1 MTSLFDTDAG
11 LFENSGGDRVAAVMN
26 ALASLAKHSPSGH
39 LDGLRAAGG
48 DALTPNWR
56 TFFEKALAAM
66 PANERSVEALLGELE
81 QSQAT
86 LTRKIANNGI
96 TYNLYSDALAG
107 QARPWS
113 LDLLPMIIDQA
124 QWAQIERGVSQ
135 RAELLNH
142 ILADVYG
149 EQTLVRGGMLPT
161 ALVQGHPAYLRPAHG
176 ITPRGKTFLHVA
188 AFDLAR
194 GPDGNWW
201 VMSQRT
207 QAPSGL
213 GYALENRMIVSRL
226 FPDAFRALHV
236 DKLVASYKTL
246 INSLMTHSPAGVDA
260 RVVLLT
266 PGPYSET
273 YFEHVYLARYLGIGL
288 VEGGDLVVR
297 DERVWLKTLKGLE
310 PVDVILRRLDDDFL
324 DPLELRADSALG
336 IPGMLQAY
344 RAGNVV
350 LANAPGTGFLESAAI
365 LGFLP
370 KICKAVMGQTLAIPS
385 IASWWC
391 GERSALRTLMPQL
404 NDYVLKPTFNDP
416 GRRFVPAIGKSL
428 SVREREQWTGRIA
441 MHPEDFSAQAFLPLA
456 HNPSWQGVRSA
467 TPTSPVASPIA
478 SRAGMV
484 RVFALSNG
492 PGQWHVMPG
501 GLARI
506 APEGRD
512 VVSMYR
518 GGSSADIWVITGRNT
533 DEAVPLSSTLTPI
546 SAHRATLGIASR
558 AAENLFWFGRYTER
572 LENTTR
578 LARVTLEA
586 LAGEAEETP
595 ETLDWLHRL
604 ALSNGLVS
612 KAVPS
617 PKKSATL
624 FERAL
629 IASLADRTGKLGAYS
644 VAATLESL
652 RFSAFAVRERLA
664 LEQWTLVATSA
675 TEFDA
680 AMAGAAGQSG
690 ETRNTQ
696 QAPNITTQQ
705 APNITTQQ
713 APNITTQQ
721 ALRAL
726 ERLTTNVMA
735 MTGAQT
741 DRMTRDD
748 GWRLLSMGRHIE
760 RMSTLAEALSEAFD
774 TGTLKSDIGFSLV
787 LSFFDSTITYRSR
800 YLQQRDPQALAELLA
815 LDRDNPRSLAWISQT
830 LASRIAKLSETPNGT
845 VPSMLTSF
853 DLPHQW
859 KNEEAMALA
868 CADDTEAIVELL
880 RGARLDAFSISDALS
895 QRYFSHAEAADTVV
909 GA

>member
-1 MTSLFDTDAG
+1 MTTLFDTDAG
-11 LFENSGGDRVAAVMN
+11 LFENSGGDHVAAVMS
-26 ALASLAKHSPSGH
+26 ALASLAKRSPAGH
-39 LDGLRAAGG
+39 LDGLRVAGG
-48 DALTPNWR
+48 DALAPAWR

-66 PANERSVEALLGELE
+66 PANERSIEALLGELE
-81 QSQAT
+81 QSRVS
-86 LTRKIANNGI
+86 LTRKIADNGT
-96 TYNLYSDALAG
+96 TYNLYSDALVG

-124 QWAQIERGVSQ
+124 QWARIERGVSQ

-149 EQTLVRGGMLPT
+149 EQLLVREGMLPT

-176 ITPRGKTFLHVA
+176 IAPRGKTFLHIA

-236 DKLVASYKTL
+236 DKLVESYKTL
-246 INSLMTHSPAGVDA
+246 INSLMAHSPAGADA

-404 NDYVLKPTFNDP
+404 KDYVLKPTFNDR

-428 SVREREQWTGRIA
+428 SLRERELWTGRIA
-441 MHPEDFSAQAFLPLA
+441 LHPEDFSAQAFLPLA
-456 HNPSWQGVRSA
+456 HNPSWQGVRA
-467 TPTSPVASPIA
+467 DTTASPIA
-478 SRAGMV
+478 SPVSSRAAMV
-484 RVFALSNG
+484 RVFAVSNG
-492 PGQWHVMPG
+492 PGRWHVMPG

-518 GGSSADIWVITGRNT
+518 GGSSADMWVITGHST

-546 SAHRATLGIASR
+546 SAHRSTLGIASR

-586 LAGEAEETP
+586 LASEAEEAP

-612 KAVPS
+612 KAVTA

-629 IASLADRTGKLGAYS
+629 IASLADRSGKLGAYS

-675 TEFDA
+675 SEFDA
-680 AMAGAAGQSG
+680 AMAGAVS
-690 ETRNTQ
+690 ETRN
-696 QAPNITTQQ
+696 
-705 APNITTQQ
+705 
-713 APNITTQQ
+713 TQQ

-774 TGTLKSDIGFSLV
+774 TGTLNSDIGFSLV

-800 YLQQRDPQALAELLA
+800 YLQQRDPAALVELLA

-830 LASRIAKLSETPNGT
+830 LGRRIAKLSETPSGA

-853 DLPHQW
+853 NLPHQW
-859 KNEEAMALA
+859 KNEQVMALA
-868 CADDTEAIVELL
+868 SADDSDAIIELL
-880 RGARLDAFSISDALS
+880 RGARLDAFTISDALS

>member
-1 MTSLFDTDAG
+1 MTSLFDTDAAG
-11 LFENSGGDRVAAVMN
+11 GGDRVAAVMN
-26 ALASLAKHSPSGH
+26 ALASLAKRSPAGH
-39 LDGLRAAGG
+39 LDGLRVAGA
-48 DALTPNWR
+48 DTLSPAWL

-66 PANERSVEALLGELE
+66 PANERSVEALFAELE
-81 QSQAT
+81 QSQAS
-86 LTRKIANNGI
+86 LTRKIADNGI
-96 TYNLYSDALAG
+96 TYNLYSDAMTG

-113 LDLLPMIIDQA
+113 LDLLPMIIDQK
-124 QWAQIERGVSQ
+124 QWAQIERGVTQ

-149 EQTLVRGGMLPT
+149 EQMLVREGMLPT

-176 ITPRGKTFLHVA
+176 ITPRGKTFLHIA

-236 DKLVASYKTL
+236 DKLAESYKTL
-246 INSLMTHSPAGVDA
+246 INSLMAHSPAGADA

-336 IPGMLQAY
+336 IPGLLQAY

-404 NDYVLKPTFNDP
+404 NDYVLKPTFNDRA
-416 GRRFVPAIGKSL
+416 RRFVPAIGKSL
-428 SVREREQWTGRIA
+428 STREREQWTGRIA
-441 MHPEDFSAQAFLPLA
+441 LHPEDFSAQAFLPLA
-456 HNPSWQGVRSA
+456 HNPSWQGIHAATATSA
-467 TPTSPVASPIA
+467 TSPISPPIS
-478 SRAGMV
+478 SRAAMV

-518 GGSSADIWVITGRNT
+518 GGSSADMWVITGHST
-533 DEAVPLSSTLTPI
+533 DETVPLSSTLTPI
-546 SAHRATLGIASR
+546 SAHRATLGVASR

-586 LAGEAEETP
+586 LASEAEEAP
-595 ETLDWLHRL
+595 ETLEWLHRL

-617 PKKSATL
+617 PKKSTTL

-629 IASLADRTGKLGAYS
+629 IASLADCTGKLGAYS

-680 AMAGAAGQSG
+680 AMAGAVGQSG

-696 QAPNITTQQ
+696 QAM
-705 APNITTQQ
+705 
-713 APNITTQQ
+713 
-721 ALRAL
+721 RAL

-760 RMSTLAEALSEAFD
+760 RLSTLAEALSEAFD

-800 YLQQRDPQALAELLA
+800 YLQQRDPKALVELLA

-830 LASRIAKLSETPNGT
+830 LASRIAKLSDTPSGT

-859 KNEEAMALA
+859 EKEKTMALA
-868 CADDTEAIVELL
+868 SADDSGAIIQLL
-880 RGARLDAFSISDALS
+880 RGARLDAFAVSDALS

>member
-1 MTSLFDTDAG
+1 MTSLFDTDAAG
-11 LFENSGGDRVAAVMN
+11 GGDRVAAVMN
-26 ALASLAKHSPSGH
+26 ALASLAKRSPAGH

-48 DALTPNWR
+48 DALTPAWQ
-56 TFFEKALAAM
+56 TFFEKALAAL
-66 PANERSVEALLGELE
+66 PANERSVEALLAELE
-81 QSQAT
+81 LSQVS
-86 LTRKIANNGI
+86 LTRKIADNGI

-113 LDLLPMIIDQA
+113 LDLLPMIIDRA

-149 EQTLVRGGMLPT
+149 EQMLVREGMLPT

-176 ITPRGKTFLHVA
+176 IAPHGKTFLHIA

-236 DKLVASYKTL
+236 DKLVESYKTL
-246 INSLMTHSPAGVDA
+246 INSLMAHSSAGADA

-336 IPGMLQAY
+336 IPGLLQAY
-344 RAGNVV
+344 RAGSVV

-404 NDYVLKPTFNDP
+404 NDYVLKPTFNDR

-428 SVREREQWTGRIA
+428 SPREREQWSGRIA
-441 MHPEDFSAQAFLPLA
+441 LHPEDFSAQAFLPLA
-456 HNPSWQGVRSA
+456 HNPSWQGVRAA
-467 TPTSPVASPIA
+467 TPTSAIASPIA
-478 SRAGMV
+478 SRAAMV
-484 RVFALSNG
+484 RVFAVSNG

-518 GGSSADIWVITGRNT
+518 GGSSADMWVITGHST
-533 DEAVPLSSTLTPI
+533 DEAVALSATLTPI

-572 LENTTR
+572 LENSTR

-586 LAGEAEETP
+586 LASEAEETP
-595 ETLDWLHRL
+595 ETLEWLHRL

-629 IASLADRTGKLGAYS
+629 ISSLADRTGKLGAYS

-680 AMAGAAGQSG
+680 AMAGAVS
-690 ETRNTQ
+690 ETRN
-696 QAPNITTQQ
+696 
-705 APNITTQQ
+705 
-713 APNITTQQ
+713 TQQ

-760 RMSTLAEALSEAFD
+760 RLSTLAEALSEAFA
-774 TGTLKSDIGFSLV
+774 TGTLNSDIGFSLV

-800 YLQQRDPQALAELLA
+800 YLQQRDPQALVELLA

-830 LASRIAKLSETPNGT
+830 LASRIAKLSETPSGT
-845 VPSMLTSF
+845 VPSMLTGF
-853 DLPHQW
+853 NLPHQW
-859 KNEEAMALA
+859 KNEQVMAMASA
-868 CADDTEAIVELL
+868 EDSDAIIELL
-880 RGARLDAFSISDALS
+880 RGARLDAFAVSDALS

>member
-1 MTSLFDTDAG
+1 MTSLFDTDTAG
-11 LFENSGGDRVAAVMN
+11 GGDRVAAVMN
-26 ALASLAKHSPSGH
+26 ALAALAKRAPAGH
-39 LDGLRAAGG
+39 LDGLRTPGG
-48 DALTPNWR
+48 EALTPSWR
-56 TFFEKALAAM
+56 TFFEKALAAL
-66 PANERSVEALLGELE
+66 PANERSVEALLGEFE

-86 LTRKIANNGI
+86 LTRKIASNGI
-96 TYNLYSDALAG
+96 TYNLYSDAQAG

-142 ILADVYG
+142 VLADVYG
-149 EQTLVRGGMLPT
+149 EQRLVREGMLPT

-201 VMSQRT
+201 VMSQRV

-236 DKLVASYKTL
+236 DKLVESYKTL
-246 INSLMTHSPAGVDA
+246 INSLIAHSPAGADA

-416 GRRFVPAIGKSL
+416 ARRFVPAIGKSL
-428 SVREREQWTGRIA
+428 SSREREQWTGRIA
-441 MHPEDFSAQAFLPLA
+441 LHPEDFSAQAFLPLA
-456 HNPSWQGVRSA
+456 HNPSWQGIRAA
-467 TPTSPVASPIA
+467 TGTSPVTSPIA
-478 SRAGMV
+478 SRAAMV

-492 PGQWHVMPG
+492 PGQWRVMPG

-533 DEAVPLSSTLTPI
+533 DEAAPLSSTLTPI
-546 SAHRATLGIASR
+546 AAHRATLGIASR

-586 LAGEAEETP
+586 LASEAEEAP
-595 ETLDWLHRL
+595 ETLEWLHRL
-604 ALSNGLVS
+604 SLSNGLVS

-629 IASLADRTGKLGAYS
+629 IASLGDRTGKLGAYS

-664 LEQWTLVATSA
+664 LEQWTLVAASA
-675 TEFDA
+675 TEFEV
-680 AMAGAAGQSG
+680 AMSGVAGQSG
-690 ETRNTQ
+690 ETRNAQ
-696 QAPNITTQQ
+696 QTPSITTQH
-705 APNITTQQ
+705 

-760 RMSTLAEALSEAFD
+760 RMSTLAEALSEAFEAA
-774 TGTLKSDIGFSLV
+774 TLNSDIGFSLV

-800 YLQQRDPQALAELLA
+800 YLQQRDPQALVELLA
-815 LDRDNPRSLAWISQT
+815 LDHDNPRSLAWISQT
-830 LASRIAKLSETPNGT
+830 LASRIAKLSETPSGT
-845 VPSMLTSF
+845 TPSMLNGF
-853 DLPHQW
+853 NLPHQW
-859 KNEEAMALA
+859 KSEQVMALA
-868 CADDTEAIVELL
+868 GADHTEAIVELL
-880 RGARLDAFSISDALS
+880 RAARLDAFSISDALS
-895 QRYFSHAEAADTVV
+895 QRYFSHAEAVDTVV

>member
-1 MTSLFDTDAG
+1 MTSLFDTDTAG
-11 LFENSGGDRVAAVMN
+11 GGDRVAAVMN
-26 ALASLAKHSPSGH
+26 ALASLAKRAPAGH
-39 LDGLRAAGG
+39 LDGLRVAGG
-48 DALTPNWR
+48 DALTPSWR

-66 PANERSVEALLGELE
+66 PANERSVEALFSELE
-81 QSQAT
+81 QSQAS
-86 LTRKIANNGI
+86 LTRKIADNGI
-96 TYNLYSDALAG
+96 TYNLYSDALTG

-149 EQTLVRGGMLPT
+149 EQKLVRGGMLPT

-176 ITPRGKTFLHVA
+176 IMPRGKTFLHVA

-246 INSLMTHSPAGVDA
+246 ISSLMAHSPRGADA

-336 IPGMLQAY
+336 IPGLLQAY

-350 LANAPGTGFLESAAI
+350 LANAPGSGFLESAAI

-370 KICKAVMGQTLAIPS
+370 KICRAVMGQTLAIPS
-385 IASWWC
+385 VASWWC
-391 GERSALRTLMPQL
+391 GERSALRTLIPQL

-428 SVREREQWTGRIA
+428 SPRERELWTGRIA
-441 MHPEDFSAQAFLPLA
+441 LHPEDFSAQAFLPLA
-456 HNPSWQGVRSA
+456 HNPSWKGLNTSRSA
-467 TPTSPVASPIA
+467 PSPTSAPIA
-478 SRAGMV
+478 SRAAMV

-501 GLARI
+501 GLVRI

-518 GGSSADIWVITGRNT
+518 GGSSADMWVITGHST
-533 DEAVPLSSTLTPI
+533 DDAVPLSSTLTPI

-586 LAGEAEETP
+586 LASEAEETP
-595 ETLDWLHRL
+595 EALDWLHRM

-617 PKKSATL
+617 PKKSVTL
-624 FERAL
+624 FARAL

-644 VAATLESL
+644 VAATLEAL

-664 LEQWTLVATSA
+664 LEQWTLVAASSK
-675 TEFDA
+675 EFEV
-680 AMAGAAGQSG
+680 AMTGAVS
-690 ETRNTQ
+690 ETRNAQ
-696 QAPNITTQQ
+696 QATHV
-705 APNITTQQ
+705 
-713 APNITTQQ
+713 TTQQ

-760 RMSTLAEALSEAFD
+760 RLSTLSEALAEAFN
-774 TGTLKSDIGFSLV
+774 TGALNSDIGFSLV

-800 YLQQRDPQALAELLA
+800 YLQQRDPKALVELLA
-815 LDRDNPRSLAWISQT
+815 QDHDNPRSLAWISQT
-830 LASRIAKLSETPNGT
+830 LAGRVAKLSETPSGA
-845 VPSMLTSF
+845 VAPLVAPF
-853 DLPHQW
+853 VLPHQW
-859 KNEEAMALA
+859 NNERVMALA
-868 CADDTEAIVELL
+868 GAEDVEAIVELL
-880 RGARLDAFSISDALS
+880 RRARADAFAVSDALS

>member
-1 MTSLFDTDAG
+1 MSSLFDTDAAG
-11 LFENSGGDRVAAVMN
+11 GGDRVAAVMN
-26 ALASLAKHSPSGH
+26 ALAALAKRAPAGH
-39 LDGLRAAGG
+39 LDGLRVAGS
-48 DALTPNWR
+48 DALTSPWR

-66 PANERSVEALLGELE
+66 PANERSVEALLVELE
-81 QSQAT
+81 QSQAS
-86 LTRKIANNGI
+86 LTRKIADNGI

-149 EQTLVRGGMLPT
+149 EQMLVREGMLPT

-176 ITPRGKTFLHVA
+176 ITPRGKTFLHIA

-201 VMSQRT
+201 VMSQRV
-207 QAPSGL
+207 QAPS
-213 GYALENRMIVSRL
+213 GYALENRMIVSRM

-236 DKLVASYKTL
+236 DKLVESYKTL
-246 INSLMTHSPAGVDA
+246 INSLMAHSPAGADA

-324 DPLELRADSALG
+324 DPLELRADSTLG

-404 NDYVLKPTFNDP
+404 NDYVLKPTFNDR

-428 SVREREQWTGRIA
+428 SSREREQWTGRIA
-441 MHPEDFSAQAFLPLA
+441 LHPEDFSAQAFLPLA
-456 HNPSWQGVRSA
+456 HNPSWQGIRAAAS
-467 TPTSPVASPIA
+467 TSPTSPIASPIA
-478 SRAGMV
+478 SRAAMV
-484 RVFALSNG
+484 RVFAVSNG

-518 GGSSADIWVITGRNT
+518 GGSSADIWVITGHST
-533 DEAVPLSSTLTPI
+533 DESVPLSSTLTPI
-546 SAHRATLGIASR
+546 GTHRAMLGIASR

-586 LAGEAEETP
+586 LASEAEEAP
-595 ETLDWLHRL
+595 ETLEWLHRL

-629 IASLADRTGKLGAYS
+629 IASLGDRTAKLGAYS

-664 LEQWTLVATSA
+664 LEQWTLVAASA

-680 AMAGAAGQSG
+680 AMSGAAVPSA
-690 ETRNTQ
+690 EARSAQ
-696 QAPNITTQQ
+696 QAPNIS
-705 APNITTQQ
+705 
-713 APNITTQQ
+713 TQQ

-774 TGTLKSDIGFSLV
+774 AGTLNSDIGFSIV

-800 YLQQRDPQALAELLA
+800 YLQKRDPQALVELLA

-830 LASRIAKLSETPNGT
+830 LASRIAKLSETASGS

-859 KNEEAMALA
+859 KNEQVMTMATA
-868 CADDTEAIVELL
+868 SDTDAIVELL

-895 QRYFSHAEAADTVV
+895 QRYFSHAEAIDTVV